1 MKRWFPSRESLTRSR
16 WLAPLAHH
24 LHDERLWHMDR
35 GSVARGVAIGVFF
48 GLMLPLAQ
56 FLFAVAFA
64 VWLRGH
70 VVIAAAATFVT
81 NPLTF
86 APLYWL
92 AHRIGS
98 TLLGR
103 SRFDAKADAAV
114 VEAQVEAAAAAQG
127 WLSATWEAVL
137 SAGAPLLVGLAVM
150 AAAGA
155 VLGFGLVWLLW
166 RPRASTG
173 SAQTGE

>member
-1 MKRWFPSRESLTRSR
+1 
-16 WLAPLAHH
+16 
-24 LHDERLWHMDR
+24 
-35 GSVARGVAIGVFF
+35 
-48 GLMLPLAQ
+48 
-56 FLFAVAFA
+56 
-64 VWLRGH
+64 
-70 VVIAAAATFVT
+70 
-81 NPLTF
+81 
-86 APLYWL
+86 
-92 AHRIGS
+92 
-98 TLLGR
+98 LLGR

-173 SAQTGE
+173 QTGE